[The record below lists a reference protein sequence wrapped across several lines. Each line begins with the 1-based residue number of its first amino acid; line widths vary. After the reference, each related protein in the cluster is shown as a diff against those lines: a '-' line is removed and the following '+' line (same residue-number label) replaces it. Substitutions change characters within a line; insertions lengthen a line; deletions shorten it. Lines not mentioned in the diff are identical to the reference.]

1 MSFLTAAWRKLL
13 MFNYEVEPALLEPYL
28 PAFTVLDTWQGRHYL
43 SLVGFMFDDVR
54 LLGVPIPFHRR
65 FEEVN
70 LRFYV
75 RHQDRKTGE
84 WKRGVVF
91 IKELVPKFFVTQ
103 VANLIYQEHY
113 QTLPMR
119 HAWDMGKAGEIG
131 VAYEWQWEGRW
142 HRMAAKAARPAL
154 PLEEGSEAEFITE
167 HYWGYTGLGREKTS
181 EYEVRHPRWEVYPVQ
196 SHELDLSV
204 ATLYGAH
211 FQGVLEQEPLSV
223 FLAEGSAIT
232 VEGKT
237 VLRP

>member
-1 MSFLTAAWRKLL
+1 MSFLSAAWRKLL

-43 SLVGFMFDDVR
+43 SLVGFIFDDVR

-119 HAWDMGKAGEIG
+119 HHWDLSKADELG
-131 VAYEWQWEGRW
+131 VDYEWQWEGRW
-142 HRMAAKAARPAL
+142 HRMAARAASPAL

-167 HYWGYTGLGREKTS
+167 HYWGYTGLGSQKTS

-196 SHELDLSV
+196 SYKLDLSV
-204 ATLYGAH
+204 STLYGAH
-211 FQGVLEQEPLSV
+211 FQRVLEQEPLSV

-237 VLRP
+237 VLRS